1 MGTPATPEMNE
12 RYRKGLCVDCGENP
26 YRFGRPRCP
35 APVAGSSQRGKHRH
49 SIRSEINEGSPRS
62 AHTS

>member
-35 APVAGSSQRGKHRH
+35 KCHDTWWEATTTYK
-49 SIRSEINEGSPRS
+49 EG
-62 AHTS
+62 A